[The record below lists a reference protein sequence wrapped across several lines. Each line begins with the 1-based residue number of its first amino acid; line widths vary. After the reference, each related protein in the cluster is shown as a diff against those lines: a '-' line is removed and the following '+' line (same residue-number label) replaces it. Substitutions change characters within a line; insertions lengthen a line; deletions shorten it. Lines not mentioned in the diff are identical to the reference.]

1 VNKPPVKPWYTILRA
16 RGLPAARAFLLAAR
30 LRRFTDSPHWPPDLV
45 TRVIAEAQQLTPVEV
60 ECQTAALKP

>member
-1 VNKPPVKPWYTILRA
+1 MNKPPVKPWYTILRA
-16 RGLPAARAFLLAAR
+16 RGVPAARAFLLAAR
-30 LRRFTDSPHWPPDLV
+30 LRRISDSPNWPPDVV